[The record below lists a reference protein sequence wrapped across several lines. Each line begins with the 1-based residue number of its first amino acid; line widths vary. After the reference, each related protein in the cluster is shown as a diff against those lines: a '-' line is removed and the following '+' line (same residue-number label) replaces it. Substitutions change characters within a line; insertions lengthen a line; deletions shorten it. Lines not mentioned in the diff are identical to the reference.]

1 MDNNVL
7 EQIEQR
13 MPQLS
18 KSQRRIG
25 EFILTHY
32 DKAMFMTALKLG
44 QQVDVS
50 ESTVV
55 RFANVLGYEGFPELQ
70 EALSDVVKNRLTSV
84 QRHEIA
90 VDKMENKDIITKVIS
105 ADISKLKHTL
115 EDIDRT
121 AFDNAVEAILNAEH
135 IYVMGVRSASAL
147 SSFLGFYLNLIFDNV
162 RLVHTNSMSEMF
174 EQILRVNEKDVVIGI
189 TFPRYSR
196 RTVKS
201 MEYARSRGAKVIGIT
216 DTPKS
221 PVVANS
227 SYALFAKS
235 DMVSFVDSLVAPMS
249 IINALIVALGLRKQ
263 DEVKETLGQ
272 LEDIWEEYNV
282 YNKVNNDE

>member
-7 EQIEQR
+7 EQIKQK
-13 MPQLS
+13 MPRLS
-18 KSQRRIG
+18 KSQKRIG

-32 DKAMFMTALKLG
+32 DKAIFMTALKLG

-70 EALSDVVKNRLTSV
+70 EALGDVVKNRLTSV

-90 VDKMENKDIITKVIS
+90 VDKMENKDIIAKVIS
-105 ADISKLKHTL
+105 SDISKLKHTL
-115 EDIDRT
+115 EDIDRV
-121 AFDNAVEAILNAEH
+121 AFDNAVEAILSAEH

-162 RLVHTNSMSEMF
+162 RLIHTNSMSEMF

-196 RTVKS
+196 RTIKS
-201 MEYARSRGAKVIGIT
+201 MEYAKSRGAKVIGIT

-221 PVVANS
+221 PVVPNS

-249 IINALIVALGLRKQ
+249 VINALIVALGLRKQ
-263 DEVKETLGQ
+263 EEVKETLGQ

-282 YNKVNNDE
+282 YNKVNGDE

>member
-1 MDNNVL
+1 MENNVL
-7 EQIEQR
+7 EQIEAR
-13 MPQLS
+13 MPSLS
-18 KSQRRIG
+18 KSQKKIG

-32 DKAMFMTALKLG
+32 DKAVFMTALKLG

-55 RFANVLGYEGFPELQ
+55 RFANVMGYEGFPELQ
-70 EALSDVVKNRLTSV
+70 EALGDVVKNRLTSV

-90 VDKMENKDIITKVIS
+90 VDKMENKDILTKVIS
-105 ADISKLKHTL
+105 TDISKLKNTL
-115 EDIDRT
+115 EQIDRT
-121 AFDNAVEAILNAEH
+121 AFDNAVEAILQAEN

-162 RLVHTNSMSEMF
+162 KLVHTNSMSEMF

-196 RTVKS
+196 RTLQS
-201 MEYARSRGAKVIGIT
+201 MQYAKSRGAKVIGIT

-221 PVVANS
+221 PIVESCSA
-227 SYALFAKS
+227 ALFAKS

-249 IINALIVALGLRKQ
+249 VINALIVALGLRKQ

-282 YNKVNNDE
+282 YNKVKPNE